1 MSLQGVAVGNPSQNS
16 RRGILMLVR
25 GLRFSTVGFV
35 CAVGGLVLGSGGV
48 AWAGSCANEAL
59 RTGASAALPDCRA
72 YEQVS
77 PVLKSGVDALG
88 SVGVVQAS
96 SAGAGV
102 SYFAMEPFPGT
113 VGAAQVPS
121 YLGLRTPDGGE
132 WSTLGVEALAPPGA
146 FESVVAVTEDLSK
159 AIVEVGSQQADTP
172 PCEPRLVVCASYA
185 ESNAYVRD
193 NATGSFQLLAS
204 QSRFTELGF
213 ADATPGGR
221 RVLFETE
228 AKLAPEAEPGVN
240 LYEWD
245 EAKPSAERVSLVGVL
260 PSGVA
265 PKEGSFAGPGGPAVQ
280 RQKPRQTFWPFYTQ
294 NTISEDGSRVFFSD
308 IETGFVYMRE
318 PEAGRTIEVSAGKEP
333 AYWRAAT
340 RDGGYVFYTEGE
352 TLYRFNVSRFKGSAK
367 PEPEALE
374 EAREPLTAGGNEGVL
389 GVLGISEE
397 DGSYAYFVARGVLAA
412 NTNGSGETAV
422 EGGQNLYVWHD
433 GVTTFIAPGDGLD
446 WLAYAITTGLASE
459 GPSGGGKASRVTPDG
474 KQLLFY
480 SKESLTGYNNN
491 GLNEFYLYNSEQP
504 FSPDNPVCVSCNPKG
519 VPAAVVDEVT
529 EARLDDT
536 NRGITLHPNSRNP
549 FLTHNLSSDGRRV
562 FFETAEALVPG
573 DENFETKDV
582 YEWEADGEGSCTSE
596 AQDHGCLYLIS
607 TGQSPEESYFG
618 DASPD
623 GSDVFFFTR
632 QPLVAQD
639 GDSNGD
645 LYDARIGGGIA
656 AQNTAPAAA
665 PCAEEA
671 GCRGAS
677 SGIAPMFGAP
687 ASSAFSGAGNLA
699 PQAAGLA
706 STPKK
711 STPKKKTVVQGR
723 ATKLAK
729 ALKVCRAKPKSKR
742 KSCEVAARRRYGP
755 VRTGAKK
762 SSRGGRRS

>member
-1 MSLQGVAVGNPSQNS
+1 
-16 RRGILMLVR
+16 MLVR
-25 GLRFSTVGFV
+25 GLRLGAVGFV

-77 PVLKSGVDALG
+77 PVAKSGVDALG
-88 SVGVVQAS
+88 TVGVVQAS

-113 VGAAQVPS
+113 VGTAQVPS
-121 YLGLRTPDGGE
+121 YLGLRSPGGDE
-132 WSTLGVEALAPPGA
+132 WSTLGVEALAPPGTA
-146 FESVVAVTEDLSK
+146 EEVLAVTEDFSK
-159 AIVEVGSQQADTP
+159 AIIEVITEPADTRA
-172 PCEPRLVVCASYA
+172 CEPHLVVCASNVQ
-185 ESNAYVRD
+185 SNVYVRD

-204 QSRFTELGF
+204 QQPRSTKLGF

-221 RVLFETE
+221 RILFETE
-228 AKLAPEAEPGVN
+228 TQLTPEAEPGVN

-260 PSGVA
+260 PGGGA
-265 PKEGSFAGPGGPAVQ
+265 PKEGSFAGPGGPAVE
-280 RQKPRQTFWPFYTQ
+280 RQKPRETFWPFYTQ

-318 PEAGRTIEVSAGKEP
+318 PEAKKTIQISAGKEP

-352 TLYRFNVSRFKGSAK
+352 TLYRFNASRFKESAK

-374 EAREPLTAGGNEGVL
+374 EAREPLTTGGAEGVL

-397 DGSYAYFVARGVLAA
+397 DGSYAYFAARGVLAA
-412 NTNGSGETAV
+412 NANGRGETAV
-422 EGGQNLYVWHD
+422 EGGQNLYVWHN
-433 GVTTFIAPGDGLD
+433 GVTTFIAPGNAPD
-446 WLAYAITTGLASE
+446 WAPYRTTTGLASE
-459 GPSGGGKASRVTPDG
+459 GPSGGGKASRVTPEG

-480 SKESLTGYNNN
+480 SSEPLTGYNNN
-491 GLNEFYLYNSEQP
+491 GLNEFYLYSAEQP
-504 FSPDNPVCVSCNPKG
+504 LSQDNPVCVSCNPAG
-519 VPAAVVDEVT
+519 VPAAVVNATT

-536 NRGITLHPNSRNP
+536 NRGITLHVNQRNP

-582 YEWEADGEGSCTSE
+582 YEWEADGEGSCTSA
-596 AQDHGCLYLIS
+596 AQNHGCLYLIS
-607 TGQSPEESYFG
+607 TGQGPGESYFG
-618 DASPD
+618 DASTD

-632 QPLVAQD
+632 QPLVGQD
-639 GDSNGD
+639 GDTNGD

-656 AQNTAPAAA
+656 AQSPAPAAA
-665 PCAEEA
+665 PCAEET

-677 SGIAPMFGAP
+677 SSTAPVFGAP
-687 ASSAFSGAGNLA
+687 ASSAFSGAGNLT
-699 PQAAGLA
+699 PPAGGTA
-706 STPKK
+706 SAPKK
-711 STPKKKTVVQGR
+711 STPKKR
-723 ATKLAK
+723 AVRSRAAKLAK
-729 ALKVCRAKPKSKR
+729 ALKACASKPRSKR
-742 KSCEVAARRRYGP
+742 KSCKVAARRRYG
-755 VRTGAKK
+755 VLRASAEK
-762 SSRGGRRS
+762 SSPGGRRS